1 MRKVLL
7 ISLLVLALNLGLTSG
22 ASAQD
27 QTCTQAY
34 GGGVVCGA
42 ANPPIEHKPVKTGLA
57 DNLAL
62 AGGLILLASGVFFY
76 FSKRVNN
83 SIAG

>member
-1 MRKVLL
+1 MRKVLF
-7 ISLLVLALNLGLTSG
+7 ITLLVLALNLGQSFSV
-22 ASAQD
+22 SAED

-57 DNLAL
+57 DNLAF
-62 AGGLILLASGVFFY
+62 AGGLVLLASGAFFY
-76 FSKRVNN
+76 LSKRINN
-83 SIAG
+83 SILG

>member
-1 MRKVLL
+1 MRKILF
-7 ISLLVLALNLGLTSG
+7 ITLLVLALNLGLTSG
-22 ASAQD
+22 ASAED

-62 AGGLILLASGVFFY
+62 AGGFILLASGAFFY
-76 FSKRVNN
+76 LSKRINN
-83 SIAG
+83 SILG